1 MYLDLFGL
9 KEPPFR
15 LTPDPDF
22 LFLSKHHARAKA
34 YMESALWYTDGFV
47 VITGEIGSGKTTLIQ
62 SFMSE
67 IDDDIVTAK
76 LSQTQLTPV
85 QFLQGVLAEFG
96 FKPFRK
102 RKAELIDMLNMYLI
116 EKYGEGKKVLLI
128 IDEAQNLSKHVL
140 EEVRLLSGIETH
152 KEKVLRIVFAGQPEL
167 NDTLDAADM
176 QQLAQRIR
184 LRLHLGPLS
193 KAETRAYINHRLDI
207 AGARR
212 QIFDSNCIPVIFGY
226 TGGIP
231 RLINTLCDTTM
242 MVAFADDISRI
253 SQDMVETAVEELDW
267 VKYNE
272 RASRFAVSAPKPPE
286 PDGRTFGRLIIAFE
300 GRTTNEFPLSAGRL
314 IIGRTADNDMQ
325 IDSQFIS
332 RHHAQI
338 ITSPDSSIIED
349 LNSTNG
355 IYIGKK
361 RIKRHR
367 LKDGNVLIL
376 GKHQLTYRTDYVAE

>member
-67 IDDDIVTAK
+67 IEEEIVTAK

-152 KEKVLRIVFAGQPEL
+152 KEKVLRIILAGQPEL
-167 NDTLDAADM
+167 NDTLDAVDM

-207 AGARR
+207 AGAKRR
-212 QIFDSNCIPVIFGY
+212 IFDSKCIPVIFRY

-231 RLINTLCDTTM
+231 RLINTLCDSAM

-253 SQDMVETAVEELDW
+253 SPDLIETAVDELNW
-267 VKYNE
+267 VEFNE
-272 RASRFAVSAPKPPE
+272 RTNRFAVSVPKPPE
-286 PDGRTFGRLIIAFE
+286 PDGRTFGRLIVAFE

-338 ITSPDSSIIED
+338 ITSPESSIIED

-355 IYIGKK
+355 IYIGNK

-367 LKDGNVLIL
+367 LKDGNVLVL
-376 GKHQLTYRTDYVAE
+376 GKHQLTYRSDHSEE